1 MNFFKKIIS
10 KKLKHTT
17 RQSELDDKVAQQI
30 EKKNKMLRNLLTYAR
45 QNSRW
50 YRKILKNVSIDSMTC
65 EHLMELPTLTK
76 TTFMEHWDEIVTDKS
91 LTLKKVIKHLNKM
104 SNTEEIIPL
113 DGKYLVFSTGGSTGK
128 KGIFVYP
135 IQGFR
140 QFAYLRSQQLKKSML
155 PYLNLQEGEILR
167 IAEVVATN
175 AVYGM
180 YARSKIYSPKDE
192 LKYFYPIT
200 KPMVEIIEGLN
211 KLQPHRIIALPSTA
225 RLLCRFAQT
234 GELTINPNIMAVSA
248 EPLYEPIRE
257 MIYKTWPKIKLFNY
271 YGATEGISAGNCRP
285 NSFYMHLNDSR
296 GIFFPVNRCNQ
307 IVNIADYADKLIF
320 TNLNSYTLPLINYE
334 IEDRIRFMPESC
346 SCGSL
351 LPLIEEPKGR
361 AVQDFVYPG
370 NIIVHYLVFS
380 TPLLTD
386 GNVIE
391 FQVKQTPHGAKIN
404 IVSNGPVNKQKI
416 VDSIRQ
422 NYSKLGLHNA
432 QIEIMDVPK
441 ISYLASGKLQR
452 FTPLEN

>member
-1 MNFFKKIIS
+1 MNFLKQITNKFKH
-10 KKLKHTT
+10 LTG
-17 RQSELDDKVAQQI
+17 QSELDDKVAQQI
-30 EKKNKMLRNLLTYAR
+30 ERKNEMLRNLLTYAR
-45 QNSRW
+45 QNSPW
-50 YRKILKNVSIDSMTC
+50 YRKILKNVSIDTMTC
-65 EHLMELPTLTK
+65 DHLRELPTITK
-76 TTFMEHWDEIVTDKS
+76 TTFMENWDDIVTDKS
-91 LTLKKVIKHLNKM
+91 LNLKKVSQHLNKM
-104 SNTEEIIPL
+104 SNTEEIVPL
-113 DGKYLVFSTGGSTGK
+113 DDKYVVFSTGGSTGK

-135 IQGFR
+135 IEGVR
-140 QFAYLRSQQLKKSML
+140 LLAYLRSQRLKKSMM

-180 YARSKIYSPKDE
+180 YARSKIYSSEDE
-192 LKYFYPIT
+192 LKHFYPIT
-200 KPMVEIIEGLN
+200 KPMAEIIEGLN
-211 KLQPHRIIALPSTA
+211 KFQPHRVNALPSTA
-225 RLLCRFAQT
+225 RLLCKFAQA
-234 GELTINPNIMAVSA
+234 GELTINPNIMGVGA

-271 YGATEGISAGNCRP
+271 YGTTEGVAAGNCKP

-296 GIFFPVNRCNQ
+296 AVFFPVNQCNQ
-307 IVNIADYADKLIF
+307 IVNRGDYADKLIF

-334 IEDRIRFMPESC
+334 IEDRIRFVPESC

-361 AVQDFVYPG
+361 AVQDFIYPG

-386 GNVIE
+386 PHVIE
-391 FQVKQTPHGAKIN
+391 FHVKQTPLGAEIN

-422 NYSKLGLHNA
+422 TYSKLGLHNA
-432 QIEIMDVPK
+432 QIEVRDVPEM
-441 ISYLASGKLQR
+441 SYLPSGKLRR
-452 FTPLEN
+452 FTPLE